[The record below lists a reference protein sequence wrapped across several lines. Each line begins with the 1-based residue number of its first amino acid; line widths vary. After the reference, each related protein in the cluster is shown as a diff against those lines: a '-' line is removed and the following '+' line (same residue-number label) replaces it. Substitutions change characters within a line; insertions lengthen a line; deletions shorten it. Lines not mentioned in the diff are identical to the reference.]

1 MKRLLSVLALAG
13 ASLLAAPGAALAQT
27 DTTSTKPQLNT
38 APPGAKPQL
47 NTAPPG
53 STAPSYP
60 SYEKKAPRPAVPVPV
75 PPPIDE
81 PLPSQQTRPS
91 KDNPSGLSF
100 PKGTSSAEQPKPVYK
115 YFVYSNFGLGYNSY
129 YGYGQFSA
137 SIAPAIGYR
146 VTDKLSFGPGITYA
160 YNNYSYAAGYL
171 GPNSPKINGG
181 FSNLGFKFFGQYMV
195 YNQFFIHAEYEVTQA
210 QLPVVDQN
218 GFPVLDQRGNLFK
231 YKTTVYT
238 PLAGVGYRQQ
248 FSDRAAADIVLLYN
262 FNDGYQDIYGQPVI
276 RFSFLY
282 NLGK

>member
-1 MKRLLSVLALAG
+1 MKRFLSVLALAG
-13 ASLLAAPGAALAQT
+13 ASLLVAPGAALAQT

-38 APPGAKPQL
+38 APPGSKPQL

-53 STAPSYP
+53 RTAPP
-60 SYEKKAPRPAVPVPV
+60 TYEKTAPRPAVPVPV

-81 PLPSQQTRPS
+81 PLPSQQPRPS

-100 PKGTSSAEQPKPVYK
+100 PKGTSSAEQPKPIYK
-115 YFVYSNFGLGYNSY
+115 YFVYSNFGLGYSSL
-129 YGYGQFSA
+129 YGLNQFSA

-146 VTDKLSFGPGITYA
+146 VTEKFAFGPGISYA
-160 YNNYSYAAGYL
+160 YNSYAYQGGGKGIHTNSL
-171 GPNSPKINGG
+171 GVK
-181 FSNLGFKFFGQYMV
+181 LFGQYMV
-195 YNQFFIHAEYEVTQA
+195 FNQFFIHAEYEVTHA
-210 QLPVVDQN
+210 E
-218 GFPVLDQRGNLFK
+218 VLFEDNQGYLYPGK
-231 YKTTVYT
+231 MTVKT

-248 FSDRAAADIVLLYN
+248 FSDKFAGDIVILYN